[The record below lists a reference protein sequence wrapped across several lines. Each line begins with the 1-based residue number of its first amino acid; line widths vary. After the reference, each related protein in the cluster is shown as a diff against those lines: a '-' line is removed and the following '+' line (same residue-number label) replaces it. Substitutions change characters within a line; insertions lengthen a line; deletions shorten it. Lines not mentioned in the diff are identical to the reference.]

1 MALSCSHVRFGIDP
15 STSPRP
21 GTCRHRRLH
30 GRSGLRLP
38 PRGLRLPH
46 ERLDDPPRR
55 RARLRALAPGN
66 AVRDRDRGFHRRGVR
81 RTDVSV
87 LPSAGPAFPPRR
99 RGRPSSRRRRC
110 RASPRT
116 RERLDRVGLGRVVLG
131 GIAALAMGS
140 QASAVHRATG
150 LDVNTTFISG
160 MLARVGEELAGA
172 ARASNRGWE
181 AALPYLGV

>member
-1 MALSCSHVRFGIDP
+1 M
-15 STSPRP
+15 
-21 GTCRHRRLH
+21 
-30 GRSGLRLP
+30 
-38 PRGLRLPH
+38 
-46 ERLDDPPRR
+46 
-55 RARLRALAPGN
+55 
-66 AVRDRDRGFHRRGVR
+66 
-81 RTDVSV
+81 
-87 LPSAGPAFPPRR
+87 
-99 RGRPSSRRRRC
+99 
-110 RASPRT
+110 
-116 RERLDRVGLGRVVLG
+116 LG